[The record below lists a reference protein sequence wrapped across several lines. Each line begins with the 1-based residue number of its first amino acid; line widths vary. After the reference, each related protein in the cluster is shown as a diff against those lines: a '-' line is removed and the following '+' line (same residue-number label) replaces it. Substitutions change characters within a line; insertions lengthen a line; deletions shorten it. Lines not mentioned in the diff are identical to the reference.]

1 MPSFDTSDGVT
12 LHYSDTG
19 AASGATVVLGAGFLT
34 AASTWRPQV
43 DALRAAGHP
52 VNFDQPE
59 AFNRVLTDFVARVTP
74 P

>member
-1 MPSFDTSDGVT
+1 
-12 LHYSDTG
+12 
-19 AASGATVVLGAGFLT
+19 VVLGAGFLT

-52 VNFDQPE
+52 VTFDQPE